1 MQAANATGK
10 IRLVI
15 EHLMQIVESF
25 GHIPGIRML
34 RRGMFF
40 EVIDNRPPTETAS
53 GTFLFSPGKNRH
65 QQVRC
70 RPP

>member
-25 GHIPGIRML
+25 GHIPGKRQ
-34 RRGMFF
+34 
-40 EVIDNRPPTETAS
+40 VDPPKAYYHSITES
-53 GTFLFSPGKNRH
+53 MRD
-65 QQVRC
+65 
-70 RPP
+70 